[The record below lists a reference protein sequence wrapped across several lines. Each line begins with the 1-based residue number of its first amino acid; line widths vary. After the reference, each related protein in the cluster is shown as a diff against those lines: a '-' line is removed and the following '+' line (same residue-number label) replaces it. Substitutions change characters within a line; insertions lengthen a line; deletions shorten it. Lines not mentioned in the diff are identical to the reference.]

1 LEQVSSILFSLYRG
15 TPDYG
20 EWIIRCLKGVWPK
33 LLGNRLAKVCRP
45 ARFDGST
52 LEIEILENDWK
63 AAIKSVEAELL
74 EKLRAA
80 TAGEVKKIKFSV
92 VGSQPGL
99 GKSGLNDL

>member
-1 LEQVSSILFSLYRG
+1 LEKVSSILFSLYRG

-20 EWIIRCLKGVWPK
+20 EWIISCLNSAWLK
-33 LLGNRLAKVCRP
+33 LLGNRLATVCRP

-74 EKLRAA
+74 EKLRAT
-80 TAGEVKKIKFSV
+80 TAGEVKKIKFSM
-92 VGSQPGL
+92 VGSQPDL
-99 GKSGLNDL
+99 RKSGLHNL